1 MMTMTMTTTGLGP
14 AKVIAI
20 HADTIRVMTE
30 AGEADAVMALAYPY
44 APAVGD
50 VVLVIGE
57 EERYVIGVLRGRGK
71 TKFVAPGDLELRAR
85 GQVEIFGERGVEIR
99 SPRLLLRADK
109 IETIAQAIVE
119 RAHNAYRWVKDLV
132 QTYAGRQRTVVEG
145 SSLLNAERI
154 LERAEKEV
162 KIDGNKVLLG

>member
-1 MMTMTMTTTGLGP
+1 MMTMTTTGLGP
-14 AKVIAI
+14 ARVTAI
-20 HADTIRVMTE
+20 HDDTMRVLTE
-30 AGEADAVMALAYPY
+30 AGEADAVLALAYPY
-44 APAVGD
+44 APEVGD
-50 VVLVIGE
+50 IVLVIGE
-57 EERYVIGVLRGRGK
+57 DQRYVIGVLRGRGK
-71 TKFVAPGDLELRAR
+71 SRFVAPGDLELHAR
-85 GQVEIFGERGVEIR
+85 GEVQIFGERGVEIR

-109 IETIAQAIVE
+109 VETIAQVILE

-162 KIDGNKVLLG
+162 KIDGSKVLLG